1 MLQMEVFI
9 KFGTM
14 EIPSENIESHRMV
27 KAHLHFPFHILG
39 PSTYSSS
46 NSNMIFNFESDAG
59 QSELLH
65 VSPLDLE
72 ITADYATS
80 VALEDG

>member
-1 MLQMEVFI
+1 
-9 KFGTM
+9 
-14 EIPSENIESHRMV
+14 
-27 KAHLHFPFHILG
+27 
-39 PSTYSSS
+39 
-46 NSNMIFNFESDAG
+46 MIFNFESDAG